1 MPELVRLYIRN
12 VLFGA
17 GLSALFV
24 GLLLGFDVAHLRHLI
39 FSSDIGYIAVTLL
52 FVFNTVVFAGV
63 QFAIAVMNMAEDQT
77 PPGGGKRDAIPSHDM
92 AAELIAIPVPVRSE
106 SRARRQL
113 GRTLR

>member
-12 VLFGA
+12 VIFGA

-39 FSSDIGYIAVTLL
+39 LGSEIGYIAVALL

-63 QFAIAVMNMAEDQT
+63 QFGISVMNMAEDEA
-77 PPGGGKRDAIPSHDM
+77 PPSGGKRDAIQSFDAIPEM
-92 AAELIAIPVPVRSE
+92 IAIPVPVRVE
-106 SRARRQL
+106 ARARHRI
-113 GRTLR
+113 GRNLR